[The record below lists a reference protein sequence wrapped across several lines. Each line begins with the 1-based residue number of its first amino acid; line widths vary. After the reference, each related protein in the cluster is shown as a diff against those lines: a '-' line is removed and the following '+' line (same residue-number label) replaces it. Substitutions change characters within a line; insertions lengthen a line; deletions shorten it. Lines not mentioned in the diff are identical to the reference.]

1 MDYEVLNG
9 LLRPKAIAI
18 IGASAQEG
26 KIGYT
31 VVKNLIDS
39 KYDGDIYPVNPKAS
53 EILGFKAYKSV
64 LDIPGEVD
72 AAVIVV
78 PARFALQVTEECGK
92 KGVKGLIVIA
102 SGFGEVGKHEL
113 EAQMVATAH
122 QYGMRVLGPNIV
134 GILSNSDNN
143 NASFAPFLPF
153 PGKAALVSQ
162 SGALLI
168 AMDASSYTRGV
179 GFDKMISIGNMSD
192 VNFGDMVDWLN
203 NDENTACISLYIE
216 GLQDGRNF
224 LRAARAASKPIIAL
238 KSGVSAHG
246 AAAAASHTG
255 SLAGS
260 GKIYEA
266 AFEQAGVV
274 RATNLNNLFD
284 RTLALSL
291 QPPMPGDNVMVITN
305 GGGVGVL
312 ATDAAERYG
321 IPLRFAPEDIQT
333 ELKKY
338 MPEFGSAKNPADL
351 TGMAGREWYE
361 PSVKYAFAHPWVNGL
376 VVLYCE
382 TAMTDPMDI
391 AQGIKAAVDSTGIKD
406 KPITVSFVG
415 GEKCDQAMRWLVE
428 NGIPAYNA
436 PDLAVNAMAAL
447 HEYAESRA
455 QATAEYKRYDDVDE
469 AAARKIIA
477 KIRAENRNMTE
488 VESKDIFRAYGLPVA
503 DTRLATTEDEAV
515 QLAEAIGYPV
525 VLKIAS
531 PDILHKSD
539 AGGVKVNI
547 KSAEEVRAAYNE
559 ILKNAKA
566 YKADANIHG
575 IVIQEM
581 APWGT
586 EVILGS
592 VNDPTFG
599 PSVMFGLGGIF
610 VEILK
615 DVTFRVAPIS
625 PKQAYKM
632 LSEIKGAPILAGAR
646 GEAPRDREMLA
657 QVLSRYAQMIV
668 DLGDEIAES
677 DANPV
682 IVYEEGKGVNIVD
695 ARIILK

>member
-1 MDYEVLNG
+1 M
-9 LLRPKAIAI
+9 
-18 IGASAQEG
+18 Q
-26 KIGYT
+26 
-31 VVKNLIDS
+31 
-39 KYDGDIYPVNPKAS
+39 
-53 EILGFKAYKSV
+53 
-64 LDIPGEVD
+64 
-72 AAVIVV
+72 
-78 PARFALQVTEECGK
+78 
-92 KGVKGLIVIA
+92 
-102 SGFGEVGKHEL
+102 
-113 EAQMVATAH
+113 
-122 QYGMRVLGPNIV
+122 
-134 GILSNSDNN
+134 
-143 NASFAPFLPF
+143 
-153 PGKAALVSQ
+153 
-162 SGALLI
+162 
-168 AMDASSYTRGV
+168 
-179 GFDKMISIGNMSD
+179 MISIGNMSD

-566 YKADANIHG
+566 YKADANIQILSP
-575 IVIQEM
+575 IVRSRKGEFK
-581 APWGT
+581 
-586 EVILGS
+586 E
-592 VNDPTFG
+592 TFK
-599 PSVMFGLGGIF
+599 
-610 VEILK
+610 E
-615 DVTFRVAPIS
+615 S
-625 PKQAYKM
+625 PKNRRRKT
-632 LSEIKGAPILAGAR
+632 E
-646 GEAPRDREMLA
+646 
-657 QVLSRYAQMIV
+657 IV
-668 DLGDEIAES
+668 DS
-677 DANPV
+677 
-682 IVYEEGKGVNIVD
+682 
-695 ARIILK
+695 IITHKLFGIPIFYGHL